1 MFVKREHLLDYIL
14 KGHLHLS
21 KKDYGFFNNLQYI
34 IQSKNKVTSNQNA
47 LFDKLIVKYQR
58 QLKKLGHNIQVLQ
71 ELNWHVELVPTEKTF
86 LNAHISV
93 EDDILVLRSPFN
105 THFIQDFRKL
115 DDNTFVWDKNSRT
128 YRSNYSTHA
137 LKLLLGAVNR
147 HFKDVAFCPVVSN
160 LLEDIQGYDNCV
172 WEPTLKKINGQYII
186 VAINKNLYEAT
197 KDIELNNDPLTLQKL
212 STYGIQIDTSV
223 TNNDR
228 FLEFAGSF
236 NNLIDI
242 DDLDL
247 VIDWITAL
255 GSNIIFARRNQI
267 LYNRQVNDEIRKKL
281 KERNIAIHNLEDTD
295 KPGIVFKGIHTA
307 HYPYSSDYK
316 KVAKIVSLVNSRPI
330 QVK

>member
-1 MFVKREHLLDYIL
+1 L
-14 KGHLHLS
+14 K
-21 KKDYGFFNNLQYI
+21 
-34 IQSKNKVTSNQNA
+34 
-47 LFDKLIVKYQR
+47 
-58 QLKKLGHNIQVLQ
+58 
-71 ELNWHVELVPTEKTF
+71 WHVELVPTEKTF
-86 LNAHISV
+86 LNAYISI
-93 EDDILVLRSPFN
+93 EDNILVLRSPFN

-115 DDNTFVWDKNSRT
+115 HDNVFVWDKNSRT
-128 YRSNYSTHA
+128 YRSEYSTHA

-147 HFKDVAFCPVVSN
+147 HFKDVAFCPVVSS
-160 LLEDIQGYDNCV
+160 LLEDIQGHDNCV
-172 WEPTLKKINGQYII
+172 WEPTLKKINDQYII
-186 VAINKNLYEAT
+186 VAINKQLHEVI

-212 STYGIQIDTSV
+212 STYGIKIDTSV

-236 NNLIDI
+236 DNLIDI
-242 DDLDL
+242 DDLDA

-281 KERNIAIHNLEDTD
+281 KERNITIYNLEDTEQ
-295 KPGIVFKGIHTA
+295 PGIVFKGLHTA